1 MKKDAKGNTSNE
13 KCTSK
18 KNILNYN
25 DEIISAPSTTIAIK
39 KEKLHLPKGFSI
51 RPKEKKLK
59 KIKLLI
65 YMKSINKPE
74 DSPIAAILNNK
85 NFEVLKRFW

>member
-1 MKKDAKGNTSNE
+1 MQRVRPQMIKIKKSI
-13 KCTSK
+13 K

-39 KEKLHLPKGFSI
+39 KEKLHLPRCFSI
-51 RPKEKKLK
+51 HPKEKKQ
-59 KIKLLI
+59 IKLII

-74 DSPIAAILNNK
+74 DFPYSCHFK
-85 NFEVLKRFW
+85 

>member
-13 KCTSK
+13 KRASK

-39 KEKLHLPKGFSI
+39 KEKLHLPKRFFI
-51 RPKEKKLK
+51 RPKEKKIK
-59 KIKLLI
+59 K
-65 YMKSINKPE
+65 NK
-74 DSPIAAILNNK
+74 IANLH
-85 NFEVLKRFW
+85 EVYK

>member
-1 MKKDAKGNTSNE
+1 MEKDAKGNTSNE
-13 KCTSK
+13 KCKIK
-18 KNILNYN
+18 KSILHYN

-39 KEKLHLPKGFSI
+39 KEKLHLPKRLSI
-51 RPKEKKLK
+51 SPKEKQLK

-74 DSPIAAILNNK
+74 DCPYSYHFK
-85 NFEVLKRFW
+85 